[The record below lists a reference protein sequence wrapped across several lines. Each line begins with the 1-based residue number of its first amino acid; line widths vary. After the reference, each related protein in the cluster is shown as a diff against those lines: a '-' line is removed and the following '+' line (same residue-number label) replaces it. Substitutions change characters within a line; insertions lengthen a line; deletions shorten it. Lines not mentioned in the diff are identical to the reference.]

1 MMGDAV
7 SDKTDTMPAY
17 TDTQQII
24 VINIT
29 NKGSERKHQGM
40 MNPRFGWALGRDK
53 CSIVAET

>member
-7 SDKTDTMPAY
+7 SGKTDTMPAY

-29 NKGSERKHQGM
+29 NKGSERKHRDM

-53 CSIVAET
+53 CCIVAET